1 MGDRAD
7 IVRYRL
13 YSLEK
18 GYMDIPEPVNYD
30 EGNKDVIERNRDSKQ
45 FEFSKSGAIE
55 LYGDSFNYIVSLQA
69 VYGII
74 PDLRLIES
82 RKDELRLDQR
92 WKVVS
97 DVGLDLG
104 TTDFDYSKKTVKI
117 QSQKGGL
124 MQIIDARF
132 DDEYD
137 VNEGIERISVRL
149 DSRKIFR
156 RSRLFVDDGEEVFAV
171 VSGNDGLNARAI
183 PFKID
188 YSSDQENIQNVID
201 RNLNANNGN
210 YTNALNV
217 GTLFFLVADRDKTIK
232 LNGTVN
238 TRITVRNL
246 GSFSLDL
253 IRFKTDDLLF
263 EEVIE
268 RLDTC
273 NPFII
278 GDICSYNFI
287 DYEIQL
293 KKGDSLAISTL
304 SDTVDGIRYEVFN
317 TAVIIEEDSTYPVT
331 YTDSVK
337 VSVLMER
344 LLLEAT
350 EKENVFYSEL
360 FGIGGKYENLLIT
373 HGTWLRNMPR
383 IINEGKDDE
392 RIIQANLSLKKL
404 IEGLNLPE
412 PLMYGT
418 KKIENKETF
427 YLEKEKDSQRNFI
440 SIRLGET
447 RDQFTLMPVDKEIRK
462 VIPNNFYSSI
472 NIGSTKTGS
481 DYGEVNNLYSI
492 CGNAKWNT
500 INNTKKSEYKATS
513 DFRTGSVDVE
523 LTRQKQY
530 YENPDLDS
538 DYDNDWFLLDCKFN
552 GVEFELKKWQD
563 FYDEIPTNVYDAESE
578 YNWSFTPYELLLGHG
593 WKINSGL
600 QHYTAKAL
608 KFISSNCA
616 SNLITDNFQH
626 DQPIPHTIL
635 QKPTYNNMSINFN
648 LQVNQEI
655 AQLLRGQTNG
665 IDNKF
670 GLVEFLSDGFI
681 QYGRLIKVDE
691 NKEGKFELIE
701 AYV

>member
-30 EGNKDVIERNRDSKQ
+30 KGNKDVVERNKDSKQ
-45 FEFSKSGAIE
+45 FEFSKSAAIE
-55 LYGDSFNYIVSLQA
+55 LYGDSFNYLVSLQG

-104 TTDFDYSKKTVKI
+104 TTDFDYSRKTVKI

-210 YTNALNV
+210 YTNAINV
-217 GTLFFLVADRDKTIK
+217 GALFFLVADRDKTIK
-232 LNGTVN
+232 LNGSVN
-238 TRITVRNL
+238 TKITVRNL

-273 NPFII
+273 NPSII
-278 GDICSYNFI
+278 GDICSFHFI
-287 DYEIQL
+287 DYEVQL
-293 KKGDSLAISTL
+293 NKGDSLAISTL

-317 TAVIIEEDSTYPVT
+317 TSIIIEEDSTYPVT
-331 YTDSVK
+331 YTDAVK

-440 SIRLGET
+440 SIKLGET
-447 RDQFTLMPVDKEIRK
+447 RDQFTLIPVDKEIRK

-500 INNTKKSEYKATS
+500 INNTKKSEYKATT

-608 KFISSNCA
+608 KFISSNCG